1 MRKENR
7 NRIRIIISSS
17 RYKSKSKSMGLLSS
31 RSPILIGLFLV
42 MFMGIAV
49 YLRLWSIDSGFSQQE
64 SEMLRKQ
71 FDLANREAMEES
83 AEWRLK
89 YDEQV
94 QRATQLLG
102 GTGTGVKDALDQ
114 KTEEATS
121 ERNNLALLEKEN
133 LNLLA
138 RVELLTQ
145 ELETVKLKCKT
156 R

>member
-17 RYKSKSKSMGLLSS
+17 RYKSKSMGLLSS

-102 GTGTGVKDALDQ
+102 ELERVKVALDQ

>member
-17 RYKSKSKSMGLLSS
+17 SSRYKSKSMGLLSS

-102 GTGTGVKDALDQ
+102 ELEQVKDALDQ

>member
-1 MRKENR
+1 
-7 NRIRIIISSS
+7 
-17 RYKSKSKSMGLLSS
+17 MGLLSS

-102 GTGTGVKDALDQ
+102 ELERVKVALDQ

>member
-7 NRIRIIISSS
+7 NRIRIISSSS
-17 RYKSKSKSMGLLSS
+17 RYKSKSMGLLSS

-102 GTGTGVKDALDQ
+102 ELEQVKDALDQ

>member
-7 NRIRIIISSS
+7 NRIRIIVSSSS
-17 RYKSKSKSMGLLSS
+17 RYKSKSMGLLSS

-102 GTGTGVKDALDQ
+102 ELERVKVALDQ

>member
-1 MRKENR
+1 
-7 NRIRIIISSS
+7 
-17 RYKSKSKSMGLLSS
+17 
-31 RSPILIGLFLV
+31 

-102 GTGTGVKDALDQ
+102 ELERVKVALDQ

>member
-1 MRKENR
+1 
-7 NRIRIIISSS
+7 
-17 RYKSKSKSMGLLSS
+17 MGLLSS

-102 GTGTGVKDALDQ
+102 ELEQVKDALDQ